1 MNAWQIGLI
10 VFGVLALVSFVWAE
24 FRGGVIRKRPP
35 SRLADRAGVES
46 NAHNI
51 SNQSSGLGS

>member
-10 VFGVLALVSFVWAE
+10 VLGVLVLVSFVWAE
-24 FRGGVIRKRPP
+24 FRGGVILKRPT

-46 NAHNI
+46 NARSI
-51 SNQSSGLGS
+51 SNQSSGLGN